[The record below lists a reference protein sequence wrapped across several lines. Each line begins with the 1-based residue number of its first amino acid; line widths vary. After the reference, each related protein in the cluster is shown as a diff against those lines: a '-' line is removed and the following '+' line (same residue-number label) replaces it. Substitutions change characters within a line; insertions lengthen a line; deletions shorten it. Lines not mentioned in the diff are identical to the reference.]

1 MDNFARMMQLAD
13 EVFAVHDDP
22 TQLQVDQDVLEQL
35 QRLHPASVGQQAD
48 ANGPVA
54 WVLLIPTTAALMED
68 FLAGK
73 LTEQELFE
81 RTPMGAVY
89 EAVYLCS
96 AMVLEEYR
104 RTGLAKRMTLEAIE
118 RIRRDHPI
126 HALFCWPFT
135 PGGDALAEVVAQET
149 GLPLRLRARQ

>member
-1 MDNFARMMQLAD
+1 
-13 EVFAVHDDP
+13 
-22 TQLQVDQDVLEQL
+22 
-35 QRLHPASVGQQAD
+35 
-48 ANGPVA
+48 
-54 WVLLIPTTAALMED
+54 MED
-68 FLAGK
+68 FLAGT
-73 LTEQELFE
+73 LPEQGLYE